1 MSVVKTGESA
11 IVQIH
16 AVPQALLSRVERA
29 LSDVLRRDLKI
40 AWLPLPGH
48 LLQSLGQRAA
58 PMFSGQLELSPNSD
72 SNANMASNIVSNIVS
87 DIASELASL
96 RTIWFEVSS
105 MPFESELG
113 QRYCFTPV
121 LGLFHSQIDK
131 AGNQVFGE
139 NQLIS
144 LLGLSRPNPEL
155 KASQSANALQ
165 EKLTDLLGLQWD
177 AQLEPLRAANLEFYY
192 RTELAS

>member
-29 LSDVLRRDLKI
+29 LHDVLGRDLKI

-48 LLQSLGQRAA
+48 LLQSLGQRAE

-72 SNANMASNIVSNIVS
+72 SNANIASNIAS

-139 NQLIS
+139 NQLIA
-144 LLGLSRPNPEL
+144 LLGLSRPNPKL
-155 KASQSANALQ
+155 KAAQSANALQ
-165 EKLTDLLGLQWD
+165 EKLSDLLGLQWD

>member
-139 NQLIS
+139 NQLIA
-144 LLGLSRPNPEL
+144 LLGLSRPNPKL
-155 KASQSANALQ
+155 KAAQSANALQ
-165 EKLTDLLGLQWD
+165 EKLSDLLGLQWD